1 MLPNM
6 NKIIDRLSSAFRIEQ
21 RIESTDDKL
30 VLITESFLGTKLLYQ
45 HEMDMLPLLEEMKK
59 RL

>member
-21 RIESTDDKL
+21 HIESEDDKL
-30 VLITESFLGTKLLYQ
+30 VLVTQSFLGTKLLYS
-45 HEMDMLPLLEEMKK
+45 HEMDLLPLLDEMKK